1 MYKSRKKSAALCAG
15 IFLALGM
22 WMILSVCCLAAEMN
36 HDEKQPQM
44 AGQEEVAQQKLIRMG
59 SFEDTFDYVDENGI
73 RRGFGYE
80 LMQALA
86 GYTGWKFEYVKCDW
100 SNCFDKLE
108 NGEIDVMG
116 DISYTDERAQRMLF
130 SEEPMGEEKYI
141 LYADLS
147 HTDIETSDFKSM
159 DGKRVGVLLG
169 TEPEIMLTEWENK
182 NGIHTEHVNVNNNE
196 DVEKKLANHEIDCF
210 VSLEESIWSEQGI
223 SSVTTVGKAGIYF
236 AINKERSDIKAELDF
251 AMLQLDQ
258 NSPFFKADLYKKYFT
273 LDYSQ
278 SLTGKEKSWLK
289 EHGDIRIGFL
299 DNAPA
304 VFSMDEETGKLTGT
318 LAEYISYAKDCL
330 GNQTLEFNMQAYDD
344 YDEMLQALQKCEIDA
359 IFYASRNPD
368 FAEKKGYT
376 LTNTAWTYSMMAVTD
391 EKYFNENE
399 VHTVAVPKEKEALKQ
414 HIIFSYPNW
423 KLVEYDS
430 LADAADMVTHEKA
443 DCFLL
448 GTSQAL
454 KYDNNRDFKSVPL
467 TKTMEACFAVKGGE
481 GPLLSILNKTLKTM
495 PSGMLTSALA
505 IYDSTADKV
514 TFYDFIKDNMLAV
527 FVTAG
532 LFSLSIIGIILML
545 LRKARKAE
553 AVAMLAASDTQKLN
567 DKLEIALKK
576 AEDASLAKTRFLHNM
591 SHDIRTPMNAILGY
605 TQLMEDELKGKELPE
620 TLDHL
625 KKLKQSGNLLLSILN
640 NVLDM
645 ARIESGKMEIDESYG
660 QIKEIQQTLL
670 EIFDDEAKKK
680 NIAFHYTVNVEHE
693 HVLIDI
699 TKVKEIFANILSN
712 AIKYTPSGGSV
723 TVNVDELPCDEPGY
737 MIARTSVS
745 DTGIGMSQEY
755 LTRIFEAFTRE
766 QNTTKSKIAGSGL
779 GMSIVKKY
787 VELLGGTINV
797 ESEPGKGSIFTVTL
811 KHRIAD
817 EGYYKK
823 MHVETPGTG
832 SEILAG
838 KNILLAEDND
848 LNAEIAVAIL
858 ERFGLKAERVED
870 GIQCVNR
877 IKKMPAGT
885 YDMILMDIQMP
896 KMDGYQAT
904 QEIRH
909 LPDQDKACIPIV
921 AMTANVFE
929 EDKREAAA
937 AGMNGHIAKPIQ
949 ADDLLPTLVEIIGQ
963 QAYK

>member
-278 SLTGKEKSWLK
+278 SLTGKEKSWLE

-929 EDKREAAA
+929 EDKREAAT

-963 QAYK
+963 QVYK

>member
-223 SSVTTVGKAGIYF
+223 SSVTTIGKAGIYF

-278 SLTGKEKSWLK
+278 SLTGKEKSWLE

-399 VHTVAVPKEKEALKQ
+399 VHTVAVPKEKEALKH